1 MILFINTFLTNK
13 RFFPSSRAQP
23 IDSRYLPSRVDIFK
37 FQLSSLSVIDWEEV
51 VVYYELDD
59 EFSEHYIDIDM
70 YIDSLFTCEKHIYHY
85 RNKDQSMWQESV
97 NKLDRFS
104 DDQLIWFTCNDD
116 HIFIDSSLNY
126 LQHIIEKQ
134 QEMLKTYPYV
144 TFYLSHWPELMAV
157 RKNEGKFNRE
167 IVEDNKKYFVMEW
180 KNGDS
185 ISIINKGLLK
195 YWWFENDYGDAI
207 FRRTDDP
214 ENEVI
219 SPLTKTIVPYR
230 ELVRHFDGYG
240 HIGINPNDCPPL
252 FIPNGFFQSQIK
264 ISSQKRPSS
273 NNYVYLDV
281 QNKKTK
287 AFTDSGS
294 DIRCLVDE
302 VPNFWKSKIVKTI
315 DECQDESKVITFRNR
330 SIIALACSD
339 KRGNWTP
346 FGVVFKLKNSYFNNR
361 NILLLILDCI
371 TVWSFRDYI
380 LHFTFVLKQRFPRF
394 FSFIYPFYKILFKD

>member
-1 MILFINTFLTNK
+1 MILFINTFITNK
-13 RFFPSSRAQP
+13 RFFPSLRVQP
-23 IDSRYLPSRVDIFK
+23 NDSRYLPSRVDIFK
-37 FQLSSLSVIDWEEV
+37 FQLSSLSDIDWEEV

-59 EFSEHYIDIDM
+59 EFSEHYSDIDM
-70 YIDSLFTCEKHIYHY
+70 YIDSLFTCEKFIYHY

-97 NKLDRFS
+97 HKLDRFS
-104 DDQLIWFTCNDD
+104 DDQLIWFTCDDD
-116 HIFIDSSLNY
+116 HIFIDSSLY
-126 LQHIIEKQ
+126 HLQHIIEKQ

-144 TFYLSHWPELMAV
+144 TSFLSHWPELMAL

-180 KNGDS
+180 KNGDG

-195 YWWFENDYGDAI
+195 YWWFENDYGNAI

-240 HIGINPNDCPPL
+240 HIGINPDDCPPL

-302 VPNFWKSKIVKTI
+302 IPNFWKSKIVEII
-315 DECQDESKVITFRNR
+315 DECQDESKVMTFRNR

-346 FGVVFKLKNSYFNNR
+346 LGVAFKLKNSYFNNR
-361 NILLLILDCI
+361 NFLLLILDSI
-371 TVWSFRDYI
+371 AVWKFRDYI
-380 LHFTFVLKQRFPRF
+380 LHFTFVFKRHFPRL
-394 FSFIYPFYKILFKD
+394 SGFIYPLYKAIFKI